1 MTKQVIFVLLLA
13 IALSI
18 AAVVLKGRGR
28 RGARGDIRPRKLLT
42 EREKPMFFRLRQ
54 AFPDD
59 VVLSQ
64 VAFSALLTAKDQ
76 PTRSTF
82 NRKVADF
89 VVATKAFEVL
99 AVIELDDSTHD
110 GREVQDS
117 KRDQLLQVAGYR
129 VLRFKRVPDVDEVR
143 RAVRGPGDGVPGIA
157 ANFAAVTPSRA
168 ASPGAGA
175 NAQPTD
181 GRHDAA

>member
-1 MTKQVIFVLLLA
+1 MTKEMMFVLVLA
-13 IALSI
+13 VVVSI
-18 AAVVLKGRGR
+18 AAAALKGRGR
-28 RGARGDIRPRKLLT
+28 RGAASEVQQKKLLT
-42 EREKPMFFRLRQ
+42 DREQPMYFRLRQ

-99 AVIELDDSTHD
+99 AVIELDDSSHR

-117 KRDQLLQVAGYR
+117 KRDQLLERAGYR
-129 VLRFKRVPDVDEVR
+129 VLRFKYR
-143 RAVRGPGDGVPGIA
+143 I
-157 ANFAAVTPSRA
+157 
-168 ASPGAGA
+168 
-175 NAQPTD
+175 
-181 GRHDAA
+181 

>member
-1 MTKQVIFVLLLA
+1 MTKEMMFVLVLA
-13 IALSI
+13 VVVSI
-18 AAVVLKGRGR
+18 AAAAVKGRGR
-28 RGARGDIRPRKLLT
+28 RGAAGEVQQKKLLT
-42 EREKPMFFRLRQ
+42 DREQPMYFRLRQ

-99 AVIELDDSTHD
+99 AVIELDDSSHR

-117 KRDQLLQVAGYR
+117 KRDQLLERAGYR
-129 VLRFKRVPDVDEVR
+129 VLRFKNVPNLDDVQ
-143 RAVRGPGDGVPGIA
+143 RAVRPPALTSV
-157 ANFAAVTPSRA
+157 
-168 ASPGAGA
+168 
-175 NAQPTD
+175 
-181 GRHDAA
+181 

>member
-1 MTKQVIFVLLLA
+1 IFVLLLA

-89 VVATKAFEVL
+89 VVA
-99 AVIELDDSTHD
+99 
-110 GREVQDS
+110 
-117 KRDQLLQVAGYR
+117 
-129 VLRFKRVPDVDEVR
+129 
-143 RAVRGPGDGVPGIA
+143 
-157 ANFAAVTPSRA
+157 
-168 ASPGAGA
+168 
-175 NAQPTD
+175 
-181 GRHDAA
+181 